1 MSWFDISGLHDILLW
16 VRKLPCSDI
25 NISPVAYPAVLFL
38 YPCKANKL
46 HDLLSSWGEGKTHKR
61 PKHFAIY
68 YTQSQIISF
77 TISIINYWLQKT
89 L

>member
-1 MSWFDISGLHDILLW
+1 MSQFDISGLHDILLW
-16 VRKLPCSDI
+16 VRKPPCSDI
-25 NISPVAYPAVLFL
+25 NISSAAYPAVLFL

-46 HDLLSSWGEGKTHKR
+46 HDILSSWGEDNTHKR
-61 PKHFAIY
+61 PKYFAIY

-77 TISIINYWLQKT
+77 TISIISYWLQNP